1 MCGPTSA
8 ETTQQ
13 TNAATYA
20 SQLQANYGTLFG
32 QQQGVL
38 SSLNKSLSPTL
49 AAGPSQQGF
58 SGSES
63 AALNTAAINNAGAA
77 NRSAQQ
83 AAANFGA
90 GQGGGGTSGVQSGI
104 TKQIQGAI
112 AGQSANQ
119 LATSQNNIQQ
129 ANYAQG
135 NQNYWKAQG
144 AMQELG
150 QQYNPNSAQSGAISE
165 GGQAFSDASAIAAQ
179 APGEQIAGDITALA
193 GDAASAYKTYAGK

>member
-1 MCGPTSA
+1 MCGPTGA
-8 ETTQQ
+8 EESQLANTQSF
-13 TNAATYA
+13 A
-20 SQLQANYGTLFG
+20 SQLQSNYGQLFG

-38 SSLNKSLSPTL
+38 SSLNRSLSPTL

-58 SGSES
+58 SGTET
-63 AALNTAAINNAGAA
+63 AALNTAAIDNAGAA

-112 AGQSANQ
+112 AGQSAGQ

-150 QQYNPNSAQSGAISE
+150 QQYSPNSAQSGAISE
-165 GGQAFSDASAIAAQ
+165 GGQAFSDASTIASQ
-179 APGEQIAGDITALA
+179 APGEQIAGDIVGLA
-193 GDAASAYKTYAGK
+193 GSAASIYKTYKG